1 MLKNKS
7 EIHKTIGI
15 IGGMGPQA
23 SSYLYDLLIKKAIRD
38 FGVEK
43 NEDFPD
49 IILFSVSVPDFISNK
64 ENQKRALEILKQ
76 KVHDANKLNIS
87 CLSIACNTAHLLL
100 PQLQSETT
108 IPFISM
114 IDVVVE
120 QIRKDKILKVGLLG
134 SPATMQ
140 SGLYQDKFAKQ
151 DIETILPSKSQ
162 IPLIERAIRNVIGG
176 KKEKKDEDNLKK
188 IAFSLVD
195 KGAEGIVL
203 GCTELPLAFPKVF
216 DVPIFNSVEILADA
230 FLDHFYKR

>member
-7 EIHKTIGI
+7 DVHKTIGI

-23 SSYLYDLLIKKAIRD
+23 SSYLYDLSIKKAIRD
-38 FGVEK
+38 FGVE
-43 NEDFPD
+43 NSEDFPD
-49 IILFSVSVPDFISNK
+49 IILFSVSVPDFISNR
-64 ENQKRALEILKQ
+64 ENQKIALEILKQ
-76 KVHDANKLNIS
+76 KVRDANKLNIS

-100 PQLQSETT
+100 PHLQSATT
-108 IPFISM
+108 IPFRSM
-114 IDVVVE
+114 IDAVVE
-120 QIRKDKILKVGLLG
+120 QIKKDKILKVGLLG
-134 SPATMQ
+134 SPATMR
-140 SGLYQDKFAKQ
+140 SGLYQDRLKSQ

-162 IPLIERAIRNVIGG
+162 IPHIERAIRNVISG

-230 FLDHFYKR
+230 LLDHFYKR